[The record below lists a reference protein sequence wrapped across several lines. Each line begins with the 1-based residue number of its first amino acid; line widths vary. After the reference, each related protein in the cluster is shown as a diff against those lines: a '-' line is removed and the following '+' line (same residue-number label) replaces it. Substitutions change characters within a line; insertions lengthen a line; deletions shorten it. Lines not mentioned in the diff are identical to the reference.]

1 MSNLDTLQVDDS
13 IQLERQ
19 GSILTLWLNRPES
32 RNAMSLNMV
41 NAIQQVFAHI
51 AEDSSIRAVI
61 CVEKAGISVQVVIL
75 KIWQLCV
82 LKRRMWAVYSLM
94 LILTAVLVP

>member
-51 AEDSSIRAVI
+51 AD
-61 CVEKAGISVQVVIL
+61 
-75 KIWQLCV
+75 
-82 LKRRMWAVYSLM
+82 
-94 LILTAVLVP
+94 